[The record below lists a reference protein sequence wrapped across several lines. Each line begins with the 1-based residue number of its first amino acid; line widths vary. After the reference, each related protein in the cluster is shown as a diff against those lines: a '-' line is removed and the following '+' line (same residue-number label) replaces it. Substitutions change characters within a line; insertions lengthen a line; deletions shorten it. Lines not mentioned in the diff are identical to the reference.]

1 MDADLIQYGC
11 RLDEIDVNAT
21 LIDLLLRIFMLG
33 WMALDQ
39 VQYVAFCFL
48 KSFRILYKD

>member
-1 MDADLIQYGC
+1 MDADN
-11 RLDEIDVNAT
+11 EIDVNAM

-33 WMALDQ
+33 WMSLDQ

-48 KSFRILYKD
+48 KVYRILYKS

>member
-1 MDADLIQYGC
+1 MHADNK
-11 RLDEIDVNAT
+11 IDVDAM

-33 WMALDQ
+33 WMSLDQ

-48 KSFRILYKD
+48 KAFRILYKN